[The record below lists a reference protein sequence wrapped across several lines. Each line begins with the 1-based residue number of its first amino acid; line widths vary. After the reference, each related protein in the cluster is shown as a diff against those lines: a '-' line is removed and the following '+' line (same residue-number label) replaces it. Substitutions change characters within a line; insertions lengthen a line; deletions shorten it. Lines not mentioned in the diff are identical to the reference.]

1 MQTTPAQTLMLWIIT
16 AHLFIAIVAYEWL
29 PATYR
34 GGWILIIGL
43 LVLGAFVNIGAALII
58 GLIAFLA
65 VAVYFMFDLA
75 GQTHIERQLLLLFII
90 PMAPLFLSAVRY
102 NIGNALKRFKA
113 IQSYEKNYRHDI
125 FPLSSLQHFKHEF
138 HKLLR
143 ISGTQTYFIYDIQIS
158 NAVLIQEMLGEDI
171 WKQTQNKILNI
182 LSKSHQ
188 CGDVNYH
195 FIDGDLNE
203 IASIVI
209 PAETTDKLPDYIEEL
224 KQLPSVKLKVDKQLH
239 TVPVIQEQS

>member
-1 MQTTPAQTLMLWIIT
+1 MQTTPAKTLMLWIIT

-90 PMAPLFLSAVRY
+90 PMVPLFLSAVRH
-102 NIGNALKRFKA
+102 NIANALKRFKA

-125 FPLSSLQHFKHEF
+125 FPLSWQ
-138 HKLLR
+138 
-143 ISGTQTYFIYDIQIS
+143 
-158 NAVLIQEMLGEDI
+158 
-171 WKQTQNKILNI
+171 
-182 LSKSHQ
+182 SK
-188 CGDVNYH
+188 
-195 FIDGDLNE
+195 
-203 IASIVI
+203 
-209 PAETTDKLPDYIEEL
+209 T
-224 KQLPSVKLKVDKQLH
+224 
-239 TVPVIQEQS
+239 